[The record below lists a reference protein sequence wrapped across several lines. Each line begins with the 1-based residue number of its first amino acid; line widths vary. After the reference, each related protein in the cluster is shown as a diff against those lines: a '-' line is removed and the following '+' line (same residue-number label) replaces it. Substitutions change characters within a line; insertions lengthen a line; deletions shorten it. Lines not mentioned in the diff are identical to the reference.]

1 MTLDIGHNIWD
12 ESLSVDGRSL
22 QTTAVTVSLPR
33 NWDGGRYQRASV
45 RLVARKVVAGDSAE
59 SPGTWVR
66 LVRSVECSSP
76 TVGNHDIPG

>member
-1 MTLDIGHNIWD
+1 M
-12 ESLSVDGRSL
+12 SVGPLPLPSECDRV
-22 QTTAVTVSLPR
+22 QLPR